1 MHSRDSPSSRG
12 IGRCRPTPA
21 VGRVPDPFAT
31 PVSVSFTLYVAGRS
45 ARSRQA
51 EENLRRLGEVRLG
64 GAFALT
70 VVDVTVD
77 GDLAEAARVLTT
89 PTLVKESPAPTRR
102 VTGDL
107 GDLDRLWTLLDLDAS
122 GA

>member
-1 MHSRDSPSSRG
+1 MHSRVVPPGRASGAPPDARRRSCPVPSP
-12 IGRCRPTPA
+12 
-21 VGRVPDPFAT
+21 T

-51 EENLRRLGEVRLG
+51 EENLRRLGEGRLG
-64 GAFALT
+64 GAYALT

-77 GDLAEAARVLTT
+77 GERAEAARVLTT
-89 PTLVKESPAPTRR
+89 PTLVKESPAPARR

-107 GDLDRLWTLLDLDAS
+107 GDLERLWTLLDLDAAS
-122 GA
+122 G